1 MIKVAYCNVKD
12 LDLEKTYPIL
22 PESRKEKVDN
32 FIFDKDKKL
41 SSGVYLLL
49 KKMLDEENIEDP
61 IIETEKDGKPYI
73 SNHENIH
80 FNMSHAGR
88 MVACAISDK
97 EIGIDIE
104 KIDPLIDMK
113 IAQTFFYNS
122 EYNNIKKSDKRVDQF
137 FKYWVLKESYMKYTG
152 LGFLLDLDKFEIILE
167 DGETKVKNQI
177 PDLKE
182 NEDNVKFSYFDLN
195 QYKLAICSENEV
207 AEIFEYDLEDLYKV
221 L

>member
-22 PESRKEKVDN
+22 PESRQEKVDN

-49 KKMLDEENIEDP
+49 KKMLDEENIDDP

-73 SNHENIH
+73 SNYENIH

-88 MVACAISDK
+88 MVACAISDE

-122 EYNNIKKSDKRVDQF
+122 EYDNIKKSDNRVDQF

-152 LGFLLDLDKFEIILE
+152 LGFLLDLDKFEIVIE
-167 DGETKVKNQI
+167 DGETKVKNQNHE
-177 PDLKE
+177 LKE
-182 NEDNVKFSYFDLN
+182 NEDDVKFSYFDLN
-195 QYKLAICSENEV
+195 QYKLAICSENE
-207 AEIFEYDLEDLYKV
+207 ADEILEYNLEDLY
-221 L
+221 

>member
-1 MIKVAYCNVKD
+1 MIKVAYCNIKD
-12 LDLEKTYPIL
+12 LDLEKTYHLL

-49 KKMLDEENIEDP
+49 KKMLDEENIKNP
-61 IIETEKDGKPYI
+61 IIETEKNGKPYI
-73 SNHENIH
+73 SNYENIH
-80 FNMSHAGR
+80 FNMSHASR
-88 MVACAISDK
+88 MVACAISNE

-122 EYNNIKKSDKRVDQF
+122 EYDNIKKSDNRVDQF

-152 LGFLLDLDKFEIILE
+152 LGFLLDLDKFEIILD
-167 DGETKVKNQI
+167 DGETKVNNQN
-177 PDLKE
+177 PELKE

-195 QYKLAICSENEV
+195 QYKLAICSENKV
-207 AEIFEYDLEDLYKV
+207 NEIYEYNLEDLY
-221 L
+221 

>member
-12 LDLEKTYPIL
+12 LDLEKSYELL
-22 PESRKEKVDN
+22 PEKRQEKVDN

-61 IIETEKDGKPYI
+61 IIKTEDDGKPYI
-73 SNHENIH
+73 SNHDNIY

-88 MVACAISDK
+88 MAACAISDS

-122 EYNNIKKSDKRVDQF
+122 EYENIKKSDSRVDEF

-152 LGFLLDLDKFEIILE
+152 LGFTLDLDNFEILV
-167 DGETKVKNQI
+167 DGDDIKVKNQR
-177 PDLKE
+177 DELKE
-182 NEDNVKFSYFDLN
+182 DEDKVKFSYFDLN
-195 QYKLAICSENEV
+195 KYKLSICSEYEV
-207 AEIFEYDLEDLYKV
+207 DDISEYEIEDLY
-221 L
+221 

>member
-22 PESRKEKVDN
+22 PESRQEKVDN

-49 KKMLDEENIEDP
+49 KKMLDEENIDDP

-73 SNHENIH
+73 SNYENIH

-88 MVACAISDK
+88 MVACAISDE

-122 EYNNIKKSDKRVDQF
+122 EYDNIKKSDNRVDQF

-152 LGFLLDLDKFEIILE
+152 LGFLLDLDKFEIVIE
-167 DGETKVKNQI
+167 DGETKVKNQN
-177 PDLKE
+177 PELKE
-182 NEDNVKFSYFDLN
+182 NEDDVKFSYFDLN
-195 QYKLAICSENEV
+195 QYKLAICSENE
-207 AEIFEYDLEDLYKV
+207 ADEILEYNLEDLY
-221 L
+221 

>member
-22 PESRKEKVDN
+22 PESRQEKVDN

-49 KKMLDEENIEDP
+49 KKMLDEENIDDP

-73 SNHENIH
+73 SNYENIH

-88 MVACAISDK
+88 MVACAISDE

-122 EYNNIKKSDKRVDQF
+122 EYDNIKKSDNRVDQF

-152 LGFLLDLDKFEIILE
+152 LGFLLDLDKFEIVIE
-167 DGETKVKNQI
+167 DGETKVKNQN
-177 PDLKE
+177 PKLKE
-182 NEDNVKFSYFDLN
+182 NEDDVKFSYFDLN
-195 QYKLAICSENEV
+195 QYKLAICSENE
-207 AEIFEYDLEDLYKV
+207 ADEILEYNLEDLY
-221 L
+221 

>member
-22 PESRKEKVDN
+22 PESRQEKVDN

-49 KKMLDEENIEDP
+49 KKMLDEENIDDP

-73 SNHENIH
+73 SNYENIH

-88 MVACAISDK
+88 MVACAISDE

-113 IAQTFFYNS
+113 IAQTFLYNS
-122 EYNNIKKSDKRVDQF
+122 EYDNIKKSDNRVDQF

-152 LGFLLDLDKFEIILE
+152 LGFLLDLDKFEIVID
-167 DGETKVKNQI
+167 DGETKVKNQN
-177 PDLKE
+177 PELKE
-182 NEDNVKFSYFDLN
+182 NEDDVKFSYFDLN
-195 QYKLAICSENEV
+195 QYKLAICSENE
-207 AEIFEYDLEDLYKV
+207 ADEIFEYNLEDLY
-221 L
+221 

>member
-1 MIKVAYCNVKD
+1 MIRVAYCNVKD

-22 PESRKEKVDN
+22 SESRKEKVDN

-49 KKMLDEENIEDP
+49 KKMLDEENINDP

-73 SNHENIH
+73 SNYENIH

-88 MVACAISDK
+88 MVACAISDE

-122 EYNNIKKSDKRVDQF
+122 EYDNIKKSDNRVDQF

-152 LGFLLDLDKFEIILE
+152 LGFLLDLDKFEIIID
-167 DGETKVKNQI
+167 DGQTKVKNQN
-177 PDLKE
+177 PELKE
-182 NEDNVKFSYFDLN
+182 NEEDVKFSYFDLN
-195 QYKLAICSENEV
+195 QYKLAICSETE
-207 AEIFEYDLEDLYKV
+207 ADEILEYNLEDLY
-221 L
+221 

>member
-12 LDLEKTYPIL
+12 LDLEKSYELL
-22 PESRKEKVDN
+22 PEKRQEKVDN

-61 IIETEKDGKPYI
+61 IIKTEDDGKPYI
-73 SNHENIH
+73 SNHDNIY

-88 MVACAISDK
+88 MAACAISDS

-122 EYNNIKKSDKRVDQF
+122 EYENIKKSDSRVDEF

-152 LGFLLDLDKFEIILE
+152 LGFTLDLDNFEILI
-167 DGETKVKNQI
+167 DGDDIKVKNQR
-177 PDLKE
+177 DELKE
-182 NEDNVKFSYFDLN
+182 DEDKVKFSYFDLN
-195 QYKLAICSENEV
+195 KYKPSICSEYEV
-207 AEIFEYDLEDLYKV
+207 DDISEYEIEDLY
-221 L
+221 

>member
-22 PESRKEKVDN
+22 PESRQEKVDN

-49 KKMLDEENIEDP
+49 KKMLDEENIDDP

-73 SNHENIH
+73 SNYENIH

-88 MVACAISDK
+88 MVACAISDE

-122 EYNNIKKSDKRVDQF
+122 EYDNIKKSDNRVDQF

-152 LGFLLDLDKFEIILE
+152 LGFLLDLDKFEIVID
-167 DGETKVKNQI
+167 DGKTKVKNQN
-177 PDLKE
+177 PELKE
-182 NEDNVKFSYFDLN
+182 NEDDVKFSYFDLN
-195 QYKLAICSENEV
+195 QYKLAICSENK
-207 AEIFEYDLEDLYKV
+207 AEEILEYDLEDLY
-221 L
+221 

>member
-22 PESRKEKVDN
+22 PESRQEKVDN

-49 KKMLDEENIEDP
+49 KKMLDEENINDP

-73 SNHENIH
+73 SNYENIH
-80 FNMSHAGR
+80 FNISHAGR
-88 MVACAISDK
+88 MVACAISDE

-122 EYNNIKKSDKRVDQF
+122 EYENIKKSDNRVDQF

-152 LGFLLDLDKFEIILE
+152 LGFLLDLDKFEIVID
-167 DGETKVKNQI
+167 DGETKVKNQN
-177 PDLKE
+177 PELKE
-182 NEDNVKFSYFDLN
+182 NEDDVKFSYFDLN
-195 QYKLAICSENEV
+195 QYKLAICSENE
-207 AEIFEYDLEDLYKV
+207 ADEILEYNLEDLY
-221 L
+221 

>member
-22 PESRKEKVDN
+22 PESRQEKVDN

-49 KKMLDEENIEDP
+49 KKMLDEENIDDP

-73 SNHENIH
+73 SNYENIH

-88 MVACAISDK
+88 MVACAISDE

-122 EYNNIKKSDKRVDQF
+122 EYDNIKKSDNRVDQF

-152 LGFLLDLDKFEIILE
+152 LGFLLDLDKFEIVIE
-167 DGETKVKNQI
+167 DGETKVKNQN
-177 PDLKE
+177 PELKE
-182 NEDNVKFSYFDLN
+182 NEDDIKFSYFDLN
-195 QYKLAICSENEV
+195 QYKLAICSENE
-207 AEIFEYDLEDLYKV
+207 ADEILEYNLEDLY
-221 L
+221 

>member
-12 LDLEKTYPIL
+12 LDLEKAYPLL

-49 KKMLDEENIEDP
+49 KKMLDEENIENP

-73 SNHENIH
+73 SNYENIH

-88 MVACAISDK
+88 MVACAISDE

-122 EYNNIKKSDKRVDQF
+122 EYDNIKKSDNRVDQF

-152 LGFLLDLDKFEIILE
+152 LGFLLDLDKFEIIL
-167 DGETKVKNQI
+167 DDVETKVKNQK
-177 PDLKE
+177 PELKE

-195 QYKLAICSENEV
+195 QYKLAICSENKV
-207 AEIFEYDLEDLYKV
+207 DEIFEYNLEDLY
-221 L
+221 

>member
-12 LDLEKTYPIL
+12 LDLEKIYPIL
-22 PESRKEKVDN
+22 PESRQEKVDN

-49 KKMLDEENIEDP
+49 KKMLDEENVNDP

-73 SNHENIH
+73 SNYDNIH
-80 FNMSHAGR
+80 FNISHAGR
-88 MVACAISDK
+88 MVACAISDE

-122 EYNNIKKSDKRVDQF
+122 EYENIKKSDNRVDQF
-137 FKYWVLKESYMKYTG
+137 FKYW
-152 LGFLLDLDKFEIILE
+152 
-167 DGETKVKNQI
+167 
-177 PDLKE
+177 DLK
-182 NEDNVKFSYFDLN
+182 
-195 QYKLAICSENEV
+195 
-207 AEIFEYDLEDLYKV
+207 
-221 L
+221 

>member
-12 LDLEKTYPIL
+12 LDLEKSIPIL
-22 PESRKEKVDN
+22 PENRKEKADN
-32 FIFDKDKKL
+32 YIFDKDKKL
-41 SSGVYLLL
+41 CCGAYLLL
-49 KKMLDEENIEDP
+49 KKLLAEENVEEP

-73 SNHENIH
+73 SNYDDVY

-104 KIDPLIDMK
+104 KIDPLIDLK
-113 IAQTFFYNS
+113 IAQNFFYNS
-122 EYNNIKKSDKRVDQF
+122 EYENIKKSDNYVGEF

-152 LGFLLDLDKFEIILE
+152 LGFLLDLDKFEIIS
-167 DGETKVKNQI
+167 DGDETKVSNQI

-195 QYKLAICSENEV
+195 QYKLAICSENK
-207 AEIFEYDLEDLYKV
+207 AEEILEYDLEDLY
-221 L
+221 

>member
-22 PESRKEKVDN
+22 PESRQEKVDN

-49 KKMLDEENIEDP
+49 KKMLDEENIDDP

-73 SNHENIH
+73 SNYENIH

-88 MVACAISDK
+88 MVACAISDE

-122 EYNNIKKSDKRVDQF
+122 EYDNIKKSDNRVDQF

-152 LGFLLDLDKFEIILE
+152 LGFLLDLDKFEIVID
-167 DGETKVKNQI
+167 DGETKVKNQN
-177 PDLKE
+177 PELKE
-182 NEDNVKFSYFDLN
+182 NEDDVKFSYFDLN
-195 QYKLAICSENEV
+195 QYKLAICSENE
-207 AEIFEYDLEDLYKV
+207 ADEILEYNLEDLY
-221 L
+221 

>member
-12 LDLEKTYPIL
+12 LDLEKSYELL
-22 PESRKEKVDN
+22 PEKRQEKVDN

-61 IIETEKDGKPYI
+61 IIKTEDDGKPYI
-73 SNHENIH
+73 INHDNIY

-88 MVACAISDK
+88 MAACAISDS

-122 EYNNIKKSDKRVDQF
+122 EYENIKKSDSRVDEF

-152 LGFLLDLDKFEIILE
+152 LGFTLDLDNFEILV
-167 DGETKVKNQI
+167 DGDDIKVKNQR
-177 PDLKE
+177 DELKE
-182 NEDNVKFSYFDLN
+182 DEDKVKFSYFDLN
-195 QYKLAICSENEV
+195 KYKLSICSEYEV
-207 AEIFEYDLEDLYKV
+207 DDISEYEIEDLY
-221 L
+221 